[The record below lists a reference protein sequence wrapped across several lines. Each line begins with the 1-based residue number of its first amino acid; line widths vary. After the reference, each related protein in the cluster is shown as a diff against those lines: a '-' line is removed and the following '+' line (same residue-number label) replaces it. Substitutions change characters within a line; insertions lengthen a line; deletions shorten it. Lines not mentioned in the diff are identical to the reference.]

1 MHGALLVSALILL
14 AVAFAF
20 IAISLPA
27 VQTEKE
33 ESRTAKATFGAG
45 CFWGIEAAFRSISGV
60 IDTRVGYMGGRS
72 PNPTYEEVC
81 GGQTGHTEVVE
92 VSYDPE
98 KVSYEKLVDSFWR
111 LHDPTASH
119 KAQYRSVIFY
129 HTPEQREIAENSKRR
144 LEESDQDSPPVLT
157 EILPAPAFYPAEAY
171 HQRYYEK
178 HDIAACPAASS
189 SSSQASEAEP
199 ERAGA
204 VRNLPA
210 DAGSLRLFSLEK
222 GGFIETEPVVR
233 TDAEW
238 RQALTKEQYE
248 VTRRGGT
255 ERAFAN
261 AYWENHA
268 AGAYRC
274 VACGNDLFT
283 ADTKFD
289 SGTGW
294 PSFSAPVAEENV
306 LTAADTSLG
315 MSRTEVRCCRCG
327 AHLGHVFDDGPQP
340 SGLRYCMNSA
350 ALQFVAERDLPSRTH

>member
-27 VQTEKE
+27 AQTGKE
-33 ESRTAKATFGAG
+33 EANTAKATFGAG
-45 CFWGIEAAFRSISGV
+45 CFWGIEAAFRSIHGV
-60 IDTRVGYMGGRS
+60 VDTRVGYMGGHS
-72 PNPTYEEVC
+72 PHPTYEEVC

-98 KVSYEKLVDSFWR
+98 KVSYEALVDSFWT
-111 LHDPTASH
+111 LHDATASH

-129 HTPEQREIAENSKRR
+129 HTPEQREIAEDSKRR
-144 LEESDQDSPPVLT
+144 LAESGKYPRPILT
-157 EILPAPAFYPAEAY
+157 AILPAMTFYPAEAY

-178 HDIAACPAASS
+178 HGIAACPVASS
-189 SSSQASEAEP
+189 SPSQASQAEP
-199 ERAGA
+199 ESVGPG
-204 VRNLPA
+204 RNRPTN
-210 DAGSLRLFSLEK
+210 AGSLRLFSLAK
-222 GGFIETEPVVR
+222 GEFIEAEPVVK
-233 TDAEW
+233 TDADW

-261 AYWENHA
+261 AYWDNHA
-268 AGAYRC
+268 EGAYRC

-283 ADTKFD
+283 SKTKFD

-294 PSFSAPVAEENV
+294 PSFHAPVAEENV
-306 LTAADTSLG
+306 LTVADTSSG
-315 MSRTEVRCCRCG
+315 MVRTEVRCRRCG
-327 AHLGHVFDDGPQP
+327 AHLGHVFNDGPRP
-340 SGLRYCMNSA
+340 TGLRYCMNSA
-350 ALQFVAERDLPSRTH
+350 AMQFVSERDLPSRR